1 MGIFNDLQQIRELAG
16 RTSESMGGLFSD
28 PFNEIATV
36 VSVSDPKKLGRVKV
50 EYQDGLT
57 SDWVYVLGGS
67 KGVLSAQYVGATCL
81 IGKASGNSED
91 AFVLGFF
98 NRSAEDGISG
108 SPIQLTVLS
117 EQDQANSSP
126 SSPGDRGM
134 QCNEGN
140 AGRVYLLNNEVN
152 QDVVVCLRRNNTQES
167 TDGIWAW
174 KSLTNSKW
182 VEKGYDPGVSESP
195 STTDLSKK
203 KGIPTCSQA
212 LEGEIH
218 EFTEDRKFR
227 SFPIICRRDE
237 NGDFSWAP
245 ASAPPVV
252 FRTTLPD
259 CTEKLHGMEAILD
272 AGRDSELVIC
282 LRYQGQMKWVQPG
295 KREPMQF
302 HRQDPP
308 PTRNQFLDS
317 KKPVEELKQ
326 NATPASSDFI
336 GGAAKAALA
345 VAGKSATPFLP
356 STPLGIAAAA
366 ANILPGAFDKS
377 GVLKG
382 IADTVISNN
391 ATVPLGSIISQ
402 LTDVLGRGGSIDD
415 EMGAVLKTLGGAA
428 DVLVGGAK
436 NGTLNSAL
444 EEIGQRAL
452 GQALGS
458 LSPQVGSVFNAYMA
472 GGALGAIDIATML
485 NFSQLPPEVNQ
496 LLSPA
501 LTTVSGSLKGQPV
514 AINDVINAATGAS
527 GASMPDVISKL
538 TALAPQS
545 TQLVD
550 LAGQVLNSGE
560 LGDMAQLVGSFGNL
574 SSIPKIQGFGDIP
587 QLASTAM
594 ELVGAGKQFSALLKG
609 GIGLEDLAALTG
621 LNPVADIL
629 GGLGG
634 LKGLLGGGGGGGGC
648 PCDPKCRKT
657 EHGKDSDGNS
667 LLEKCGN
674 VVATSHSSFDPNGD
688 PTKNNEN
695 PLSKVLDLIPTKI
708 GEDLCIGNPFDLTQ
722 LIKTVKRLVEMAD
735 RFEGAK
741 EADYPEFFTEMT
753 YTFEAI
759 EKALKQTDNNITGV
773 ESIERKLIDAQYRMM
788 RKFMSSSS
796 SYFPSALRD
805 VRENSKAIKDLYKY
819 IKRLDNVK
827 DGGRAGVAVT
837 KDIAAA
843 FTNIKQIPKL
853 SALSR
858 KEANLV
864 ISKALKPAHKEW
876 KDLEPGADLLNLADI
891 ILGAFNI
898 AVPLNFDKCK
908 TKRDKNKVLKDS
920 LESKLNSPVPP
931 TPGSLLEASIPEDVR
946 ERRESKEIS
955 SILDQINYEQ
965 GRAEKG
971 EANC

>member
-1 MGIFNDLQQIRELAG
+1 MGIFDDLQQIRELAG

-57 SDWVYVLGGS
+57 SDWVYVLGS
-67 KGVLSAQYVGATCL
+67 NKGTLSAQYVGSTCL
-81 IGKASGNSED
+81 IGKAGGNSED

-98 NRSAEDGISG
+98 NRSADGGISG
-108 SPIQLTVLS
+108 SPVQLTVLS

-126 SSPGDRGM
+126 ASPGDRGM

-140 AGRVYLLNNEVN
+140 AGRVYLLNNEIN

-167 TDGIWAW
+167 TDNVWAW

-182 VEKGYDPGVSESP
+182 VEKGYDPGVSDSP

-203 KGIPTCSQA
+203 KGIPTCTQA

-218 EFTEDRKFR
+218 EFAEDRKFR

-302 HRQDPP
+302 YRQDPP
-308 PTRNQFLDS
+308 PTRDQFLSS

-326 NATPASSDFI
+326 NASPASNNFI
-336 GGAAKAALA
+336 GAAAKAALA

-356 STPLGIAAAA
+356 STPLGVAAAA
-366 ANILPGAFDKS
+366 ANVLPGAFDKS

-382 IADTVISNN
+382 IADTVIANN
-391 ATVPLGSIISQ
+391 STLPIGSIVSQ

-428 DVLVGGAK
+428 DVLVRGVK
-436 NGTLNSAL
+436 NDTLDSAL
-444 EEIGQRAL
+444 EEIGQKAL

-458 LSPQVGSVFNAYMA
+458 LSPQVGSIFNAYMA

-485 NFSQLPPEVNQ
+485 NFSQLPPEVNE
-496 LLSPA
+496 LISPA
-501 LTTVSGSLKGQPV
+501 LAAVSNILKEQPV
-514 AINDVINAATGAS
+514 AVNDVVNAATGKS
-527 GASMPDVISKL
+527 NDSIPDVVGKL
-538 TALAPQS
+538 TSLASQSSQLIDLTGQAL
-545 TQLVD
+545 
-550 LAGQVLNSGE
+550 GSGE
-560 LGDMAQLVGSFGNL
+560 LGDMAQLVGSFSTL
-574 SSIPKIQGFGDIP
+574 SSIPKIDGFGDIP

-594 ELVGAGKQFSALLKG
+594 ELIGAGKQFSSLLQG
-609 GIGLEDLAALTG
+609 GIGLDNLASLTG
-621 LNPVADIL
+621 LNPVANIL

-634 LKGLLGGGGGGGGC
+634 LSGLLGGAAGGC

-657 EHGKDSDGNS
+657 EHSKDSDGNT

-688 PTKNNEN
+688 PTKNNSN
-695 PLSKVLDLIPTKI
+695 PLAQVLDLIPTSI

-722 LIKTVKRLVEMAD
+722 LIKTVKRLMEMAD

-741 EADYPEFFTEMT
+741 EADFPEFFTEMT

-773 ESIERKLIDAQYRMM
+773 ESIERKLLDSQYRTM
-788 RKFMSSSS
+788 RKFMSSNN
-796 SYFPSALRD
+796 SYFPRALRD
-805 VRENSKAIKDLYKY
+805 VRENSKAIKDLYRY

-827 DGGRAGVAVT
+827 DGGRANVAIT
-837 KDIAAA
+837 ENIAAA
-843 FTNIKQIPKL
+843 FVNIKQIPKL

-864 ISKALKPAHKEW
+864 IAKSLKPAHKEW
-876 KDLEPGADLLNLADI
+876 KDLIPGAELLNLADI
-891 ILGAFNI
+891 ILGAFNP

-920 LESKLNSPVPP
+920 LESKLNSPLPP
-931 TPGSLLEASIPEDVR
+931 TPGSLLEASIPESVK
-946 ERRESKEIS
+946 ERGGEIA

-965 GRAEKG
+965 GRAERG
-971 EANC
+971 ETNC